1 MRRIRVDLGSRGY
14 DVVVGNGVLAEVASL
29 LTGRLR
35 VAVVTQEGPAG
46 AWAAGLIH
54 PLAAAGAQVEMFLMG
69 DGEEAKSLAT
79 VEDLCRRFAAWGL
92 LRGDAVVALGG
103 GVVGD
108 TAGFTAAAYHRG
120 VACLQVPTTLLA
132 QVDAAIGGKT
142 GVNLPEG
149 KNLVGAFH
157 QPIGVV
163 ADVATLA
170 TLPEREYRAGLGEVA
185 KYALMSG
192 TDPDPGMSGTDP
204 DPGMSGTDPD
214 PGMGDAGLT
223 ARLTSPAGAAALLA
237 RDPDTLVDV
246 VAACAAIKG
255 AVVAA
260 DEREQTGLRATLNYG
275 HTLAHALE
283 TAGRYDLLHGEAVSV
298 GLVFASE
305 LAGAL
310 GRLDAGTVV
319 RTREMLIALGL
330 PVTAPEGVSAPEL
343 LTLMRRDKKAAGGLT
358 FVLPPPAGGPLERVD
373 DPPAAAIQRALAAV
387 GVAVAR

>member
-1 MRRIRVDLGSRGY
+1 MTRRVTVDLGPRGY
-14 DVVVGNGVLAEVASL
+14 DVVVGKGVLAEAAGVLA
-29 LTGRLR
+29 GRPR
-35 VAVVTQEGPAG
+35 VAVVSQKDVAVRWAG
-46 AWAAGLIH
+46 TLTAALI
-54 PLAAAGAQVEMFLMG
+54 AAGAQCELFLMG
-69 DGEEAKSLAT
+69 NGEEAKSLAT
-79 VEDLCRRFAAWGL
+79 VGDLCRRFAAWGL

-108 TAGFTAAAYHRG
+108 TAGFAAAAYHRG
-120 VACLQVPTTLLA
+120 IACLQAPTTLLA

-157 QPIGVV
+157 QPVGVV

-185 KYALMSG
+185 KYALMTG
-192 TDPDPGMSGTDP
+192 IGPA
-204 DPGMSGTDPD
+204 

-223 ARLTSPAGAAALLA
+223 ARLTSPESAAALLA
-237 RDPDTLVDV
+237 RDPDTLVEV

-260 DEREQTGLRATLNYG
+260 DEHERTGLRATLNYG

-283 TAGRYDLLHGEAVSV
+283 TAGHYDLLHGEAVAV
-298 GLVFASE
+298 GLVFATE

-310 GRLDAGTVV
+310 DRLDGDAIS
-319 RTREMLIALGL
+319 RTREMLAALGL
-330 PVTAPEGVSAPEL
+330 PVAAPRGVSAPEL

-358 FVLPPPAGGPLERVD
+358 FVLPAPGGGPLERVD
-373 DPPAAAIQRALAAV
+373 DPPAAAVERALAAV
-387 GVAVAR
+387 GIAT

>member
-1 MRRIRVDLGSRGY
+1 MRRVGVELGSRRY
-14 DVVVGNGVLAEVASL
+14 DVVVGFGVLAEAAPL
-29 LTGRLR
+29 LAGHPR
-35 VAVVTQEGPAG
+35 VAVVSQEAVVRH
-46 AWAAGLIH
+46 WAAELTG
-54 PLAAAGAQVEMFLMG
+54 PLAATGVQVELFLMG
-69 DGEEAKSLAT
+69 DGEDAKSLAT

-120 VACLQVPTTLLA
+120 VACLQVPTTMLG

-157 QPIGVV
+157 QPAGVV

-192 TDPDPGMSGTDP
+192 TGPDPGMFAT
-204 DPGMSGTDPD
+204 
-214 PGMGDAGLT
+214 GLT
-223 ARLTSPAGAAALLA
+223 ARLTSPEGAAALLA
-237 RDPDTLVDV
+237 RDPETLVDV
-246 VAACAAIKG
+246 VTRCAAIKA

-260 DEREQTGLRATLNYG
+260 DECERTGLRATLNYG

-283 TAGRYDLLHGEAVSV
+283 TAGRYGLLHGEAVAV

-310 GRLDAGTVV
+310 GRLDPQAVG
-319 RTREMLIALGL
+319 RTRDMLTALGL
-330 PVTAPEGVSAPEL
+330 PVAAPHGVAAPEL

-358 FVLPPPAGGPLERVD
+358 FVLPAPGGGPLERVD
-373 DPPAAAIQRALAAV
+373 DPPAAAVETALAAV
-387 GVAVAR
+387 GVGR